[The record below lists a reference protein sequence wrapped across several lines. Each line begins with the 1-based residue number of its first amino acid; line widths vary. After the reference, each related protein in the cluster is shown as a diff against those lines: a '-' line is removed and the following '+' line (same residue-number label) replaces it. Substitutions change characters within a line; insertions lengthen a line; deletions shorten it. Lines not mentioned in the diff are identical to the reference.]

1 MRYAANLK
9 AIAGLGGYLLL
20 GGVKLTLGGA
30 LTVLL
35 SPVVAAFLD
44 DEELDTLMKAD
55 QGENQ

>member
-35 SPVVAAFLD
+35 SPVVAAVLD
-44 DEELDTLMKAD
+44 NEELDTLMKAD

>member
-1 MRYAANLK
+1 MRYASNLK

-35 SPVVAAFLD
+35 SPVVAAVLD
-44 DEELDTLMKAD
+44 NEELDTLMKAD